1 MVVVVVRVHNA
12 DESGNADENEDAG
25 HDADADFD
33 VAHGG
38 GGVHVVASG
47 TDVRGHVH
55 EFED

>member
-1 MVVVVVRVHNA
+1 MVRVHNA